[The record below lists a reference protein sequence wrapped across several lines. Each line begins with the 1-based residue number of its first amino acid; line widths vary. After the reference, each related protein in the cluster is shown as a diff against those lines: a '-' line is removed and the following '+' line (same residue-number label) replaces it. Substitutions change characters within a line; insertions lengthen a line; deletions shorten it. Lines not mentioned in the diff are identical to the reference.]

1 MNDEREL
8 HNTYIRWSR
17 NDDYMYTTMHWEDAN
32 KTCMLISFSL
42 KLNFND
48 NMCQDSLLV
57 YLSILHLD
65 RKCQKVW
72 NVKWGRFL
80 QVSVNLTIKK
90 LSYLFLGNGAE
101 FLMSQVVDQENDPV
115 WVVMVW
121 YFHSTGS
128 RKI

>member
-1 MNDEREL
+1 
-8 HNTYIRWSR
+8 
-17 NDDYMYTTMHWEDAN
+17 
-32 KTCMLISFSL
+32 
-42 KLNFND
+42 
-48 NMCQDSLLV
+48 MCQDSLLV

-80 QVSVNLTIKK
+80 QVSVNVTIKK
-90 LSYLFLGNGAE
+90 LSYFFLGNGAE

-121 YFHSTGS
+121 YFHSTGY
-128 RKI
+128 RKQSSWANIVFPVYKTISALPNMILFLIHIHQLCSVKWQLNLLDWT

>member
-1 MNDEREL
+1 M
-8 HNTYIRWSR
+8 
-17 NDDYMYTTMHWEDAN
+17 TT
-32 KTCMLISFSL
+32 C
-42 KLNFND
+42 
-48 NMCQDSLLV
+48 CQDSLLV

-80 QVSVNLTIKK
+80 QVSVNVTIKK

-128 RKI
+128 RKQSSWANIVFPVYKTKSALPNMIFFLIHIHQRCSVKWQLNLLDWT

>member
-1 MNDEREL
+1 M
-8 HNTYIRWSR
+8 
-17 NDDYMYTTMHWEDAN
+17 TT
-32 KTCMLISFSL
+32 C
-42 KLNFND
+42 
-48 NMCQDSLLV
+48 CQDSLLV